1 MTSVKD
7 QARIMLAYKGCVC
20 ACAWVGLACVARKAG
35 TYRVE
40 LFGDSPYEEETA
52 GDLDEGCGEGASD
65 PAEEDVEDFE
75 DGCCLDIGDDGAYGC
90 VGCGELV
97 RVSKEV
103 LEGANEEERPGES
116 RAEIVRKQIR
126 HGGR

>member
-1 MTSVKD
+1 MRTRGAFAPVRGLGWRAW
-7 QARIMLAYKGCVC
+7 QEKGE
-20 ACAWVGLACVARKAG
+20 KAG

-52 GDLDEGCGEGASD
+52 GDLDEGCREGASD

-97 RVSKEV
+97 RVNKEV
-103 LEGANEEERPGES
+103 LEGANEEEGPGES